1 MPVSHLIFDFDGT
14 LAQSLDT
21 VVNISNRLAPEL
33 GYQPSSPEEL
43 DRFRT
48 YRTQDALKQVGVPWY
63 KLPFLML
70 RLRKEMN
77 KVIHTLNLVE
87 GMAEVLQTLKNKG
100 CSLGIITSNDRKN
113 VQIFLDNH
121 QLAQTFDFIESELNL
136 FGKSRVIKKM
146 IKKQGWS
153 PQQVYYVGDEVRD
166 IEAAQKIGVKAI
178 AVAWGF
184 HFPEVLCQY
193 HPDFLLSEPRELM
206 TVVESGKREEG
217 V

>member
-1 MPVSHLIFDFDGT
+1 MPVSYLIFDFDGT

-21 VVNISNRLAPEL
+21 VVDISNRLAPEF
-33 GYQPSSPEEL
+33 GYQSSSPEEL

-48 YRTQDALKQVGVPWY
+48 YRTQDTLKKLGVSWY

-113 VQIFLDNH
+113 VKIFLENH

-136 FGKSRVIKKM
+136 FGKGRVIKKM
-146 IKKQGWS
+146 MRKQGWS

-166 IEAAQKIGVKAI
+166 IEAAQKIGVNAI
-178 AVAWGF
+178 AVSWGF
-184 HFPEVLCQY
+184 QFPEVLCQY
-193 HPDFLLSEPRELM
+193 HPDFLLSEPRELI
-206 TVVESGKREEG
+206 TVVESIDLEEG
-217 V
+217 R